1 MILRRVHDPAGP
13 AVPIASL
20 KEHLRLSGTDDL
32 LLVHGV
38 LSAATGWVEQY
49 IRRSLI
55 SQGWEL
61 TLDCWA
67 SPWIELP
74 RAPILSVS
82 EVRYLDVAGVPAV
95 LAPTSYQLDDRSAP
109 GRLAPA
115 FGARWPNSLNQIASI
130 TIAYQAGYGASWND
144 VPEPIRHAI
153 MMMAAHLYENREA
166 VVVGTAATELPM
178 AVHTILEPYRVWGVL

>member
-1 MILRRVHDPAGP
+1 M
-13 AVPIASL
+13 
-20 KEHLRLSGTDDL
+20 SGNDDL

-38 LSAATGWVEQY
+38 QSAATQWVEQH

-67 SPWIELP
+67 YPWVELP
-74 RAPILSVS
+74 RSPILSVS
-82 EVRYLDVAGVPAV
+82 EVRYLDASGAPVV
-95 LAPTSYQLDDRSAP
+95 LAPAAYQLDGRSTP

-115 FGARWPNSLNQIASI
+115 FGARWPATINQIAAI
-130 TIAYQAGYGASWND
+130 TISYQAGYGASWND

-166 VVVGTAATELPM
+166 VAVGTIATELPM
-178 AVHTILEPYRVWGVL
+178 AVNTLLEPFRVWGHR